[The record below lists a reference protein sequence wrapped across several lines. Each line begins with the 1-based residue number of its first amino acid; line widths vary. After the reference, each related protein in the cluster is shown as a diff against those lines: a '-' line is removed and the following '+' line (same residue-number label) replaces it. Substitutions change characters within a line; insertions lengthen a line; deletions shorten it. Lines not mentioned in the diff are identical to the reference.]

1 MENYKG
7 ESLTDE
13 QIRVAKKNG
22 TEAPFSGKYN
32 DFKGDGMFRCQVCGV
47 KLFDSKTKY
56 NSGSGWPSFTDP
68 AAEGVIKYIEDHS
81 HGMSRVEV
89 RCANCDAHLGH
100 VFPDGP
106 GESGER
112 YCINSCVL
120 DFEDRNGNNKSL

>member
-13 QIRVAKKNG
+13 QIRIAKEKG
-22 TEAPFSGKYN
+22 TEAPFSGEYN
-32 DFKGDGMFRCQVCGV
+32 DFKGDGMFRCLVCGV
-47 KLFDSKTKY
+47 ELFDSKTKY

-68 AAEGVIKYIEDHS
+68 AAEGVIKYVEDDS
-81 HGMSRVEV
+81 HGMHRVEV
-89 RCANCDAHLGH
+89 RCVNCDAHLGH

-120 DFEDRNGNNKSL
+120 DFEDRDGNNESL